1 MIFLLEVWLNLVSS
15 IESILYDVV
24 NTLVSDIEP
33 LFRRSQW
40 EFFDN
45 LLFRSSR
52 AWKHNV
58 WVLRCQSSLNSIL
71 VLEGFLFA
79 YHVPI
84 ERQPWIEFINP
95 ILIIALH
102 ARALLEVT
110 DSSPLSDLSDGDGI
124 CWWAFTAGTP
134 LDGFSILYESFY
146 GDTDRIVTCL
156 LPWYQA
162 RCSTRNQGPG
172 GDHEL
177 GQGLIGS
184 LSLTAR
190 KDQARKGVGITS
202 WTLACDFHCSTGT
215 LEHKFSSMSS

>member
-1 MIFLLEVWLNLVSS
+1 MMIFLLEVWLNLVSF

-124 CWWAFTAGTP
+124 CW
-134 LDGFSILYESFY
+134 
-146 GDTDRIVTCL
+146 
-156 LPWYQA
+156 
-162 RCSTRNQGPG
+162 
-172 GDHEL
+172 
-177 GQGLIGS
+177 
-184 LSLTAR
+184 
-190 KDQARKGVGITS
+190 
-202 WTLACDFHCSTGT
+202 
-215 LEHKFSSMSS
+215 